1 MTSTKKEDIIGH
13 LVDYYKTG
21 KEKMA
26 RLKKQFSE
34 DVCRKSS
41 CGRSA
46 DGSLAEIDSIC
57 RNRPPETTNLMNAC
71 LSCRLYETCKILFVE
86 GRQ

>member
-1 MTSTKKEDIIGH
+1 MSIIN
-13 LVDYYKTG
+13 VKTAA
-21 KEKMA
+21 KSLENIMSVLKLT
-26 RLKKQFSE
+26 RIKKQFSE
-34 DVCRKSS
+34 DVCKASS

-71 LSCRLYETCKILFVE
+71 LSCRLRETCKILFVE
-86 GRQ
+86 GR

>member
-1 MTSTKKEDIIGH
+1 MKAA
-13 LVDYYKTG
+13 
-21 KEKMA
+21 EKLA
-26 RLKKQFSE
+26 RIKKQFSE

-46 DGSLAEIDSIC
+46 DGGLAEINSIC

-71 LSCRLYETCKILFVE
+71 LSCSSRETCKILFVE
-86 GRQ
+86 ER